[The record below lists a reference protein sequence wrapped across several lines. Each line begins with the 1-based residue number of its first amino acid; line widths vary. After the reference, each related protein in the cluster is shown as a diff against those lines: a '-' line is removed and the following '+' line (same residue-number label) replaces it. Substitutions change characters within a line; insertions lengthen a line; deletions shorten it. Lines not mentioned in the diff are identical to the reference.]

1 MRTRSL
7 GTSVPHQ
14 VADLYEP
21 QKEKRQKTF
30 HTQEK
35 KMKKTAEFTLIEL
48 LVVIA
53 IIAILASMLLPAL
66 SKARAAAQNIK
77 CVSNLKQM
85 TLGATVYAGDN
96 DNYLPGG
103 WPGSGKTNSTSGAWT
118 YGDGDVYA
126 WWDDGF
132 CYNWMYGV
140 WKSGIDKKV
149 FVCPSKTMSTW
160 SGDANFMNPDYQVGY
175 STPSRF
181 WVLSLGAAKR
191 PSTQVMVLDSDIQ
204 QSYYKCV
211 PAPGWSAGTIAFSN
225 AVHGGNWNLG
235 FIDGHAA
242 TQKYDS
248 INAANWDMFTNE

>member
-1 MRTRSL
+1 
-7 GTSVPHQ
+7 
-14 VADLYEP
+14 
-21 QKEKRQKTF
+21 
-30 HTQEK
+30 
-35 KMKKTAEFTLIEL
+35 MKKTTQNFTLIEL

-85 TLGATVYAGDN
+85 VLGATVYAGDN

-103 WPGSGKTNSTSGAWT
+103 WPNSGKTSSTSGAWT
-118 YGDGDVYA
+118 YGDGDVYG
-126 WWDDGF
+126 WWADGLD
-132 CYNWMYGV
+132 YNWMYGV
-140 WKSGIDKKV
+140 WKSGIEKNV
-149 FVCPSKTMSTW
+149 FACPAKSIDT
-160 SGDANFMNPDYQVGY
+160 SGTGDVNFRNPDYQVGY

-181 WVLSLGAAKR
+181 WVMSIGAAKR
-191 PSTQVMVLDSDIQ
+191 PSQQVMVLDSDIQ

-211 PAPGWSAGTIAFSN
+211 PSPGWSAGTVTFNS

-242 TQKYDS
+242 SQKYDTLS
-248 INAANWDMFTNE
+248 NTDETMFTNN